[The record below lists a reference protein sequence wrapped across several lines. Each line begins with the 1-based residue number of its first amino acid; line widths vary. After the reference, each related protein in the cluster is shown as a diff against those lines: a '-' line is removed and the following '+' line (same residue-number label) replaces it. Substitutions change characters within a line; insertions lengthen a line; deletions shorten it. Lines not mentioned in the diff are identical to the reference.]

1 MPDNH
6 RFNRQ
11 LIPFIAIIQTILF
24 LAHFFLYETWTFLPH
39 GGRISSLGLK
49 LALGVLS
56 VSFVAASLLAF
67 RYHNAAVRAFYRLS
81 AVWTGLGSFLLFAA
95 IAAWIVFG
103 IGHLLGMAVNFH
115 RLVEV
120 LFAVAVVAGFY
131 GVFNASW
138 TRITKISVQLTN
150 LPAAWQGRTAAL
162 ISDLHLGHVRNG
174 SFLRRIVRKVLKHEP
189 DAIFIAGD
197 LYDGTAID
205 ALKAAKPLERLA
217 APQGVYF
224 VAGNHE
230 QFGSD
235 SKYLNAVAAAGVR
248 VLSNEKVEVD
258 GLQILGVP
266 YNDAVHQGRFASVL
280 DAMGLDRDRPSILL
294 THAPDHPEIAEA
306 VGVSLQLSG
315 HTHLGQFVP
324 WSWMARRVY
333 RQFVYGL
340 SRIGN
345 MQVFTSSGAGTW
357 GPPLR
362 LGSNP
367 EIVMLEFQSA

>member
-1 MPDNH
+1 MT
-6 RFNRQ
+6 RKR
-11 LIPFIAIIQTILF
+11 ISAFIAVIQSVLCLTHLF
-24 LAHFFLYETWTFLPH
+24 LYQTWAFSPAGSDTPGAFWMKLV
-39 GGRISSLGLK
+39 LGF
-49 LALGVLS
+49 LS
-56 VSFVAASLLAF
+56 VSFVAASLLAY
-67 RYHNAAVRAFYRLS
+67 RYTNAALRLFYRAA
-81 AVWTGLGSFLLFAA
+81 AVWMGLLSFLFLAA
-95 IAAWIVFG
+95 VFSWSIFG
-103 IGHLLGMAVNFH
+103 VAQLAGLKVNFH
-115 RLVEV
+115 RIVEL
-120 LFAVAVVAGFY
+120 LFGAAVVAGLS

-138 TRITKISVQLTN
+138 TRITRITVRLAN
-150 LPAAWQGRTAAL
+150 LPAAWHGRRAAL

-174 SFLRRIVRKVLKHEP
+174 SFLRRMVAKILSEAP

-197 LYDGTAID
+197 LFDGTAID
-205 ALKAAKPLERLA
+205 ARRAAQPLSRLV

-230 QFGSD
+230 QFGDD
-235 SKYLNAVAAAGVR
+235 SKYLHAIAAAGVR

-258 GLQILGVP
+258 GLQIVGVP
-266 YNDAVHQGRFASVL
+266 YRNATRDGQFLSVL
-280 DAMGLDRDRPSILL
+280 QSIRLDRERASILL

-306 VGVSLQLSG
+306 AGVSLQLSG
-315 HTHLGQFVP
+315 HTHLGQFIP
-324 WSWMARRVY
+324 WSWMARRIY

-367 EIVMLEFQSA
+367 EIVMLEFE